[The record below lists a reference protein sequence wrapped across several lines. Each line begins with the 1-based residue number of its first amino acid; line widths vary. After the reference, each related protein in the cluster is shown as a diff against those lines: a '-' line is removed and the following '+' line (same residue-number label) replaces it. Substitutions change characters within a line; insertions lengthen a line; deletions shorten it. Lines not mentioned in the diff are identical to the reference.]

1 MTRSLPLPVLIRT
14 GSSSFEGRR
23 PQPSIQSCQSFFRK
37 RNIPASEA
45 FIKDPLERARR
56 TCVYSPISPK
66 FHPNC
71 RARNGP
77 VGARIQTRQL
87 LKNLNNENK
96 RHV

>member
-37 RNIPASEA
+37 RNIPASET
-45 FIKDPLERARR
+45 FIKNPLKCARR
-56 TCVYSPISPK
+56 TCVTRPLNPK
-66 FHPNC
+66 FHGKTP
-71 RARNGP
+71 ARNGP

-87 LKNLNNENK
+87 LKNLKNENK